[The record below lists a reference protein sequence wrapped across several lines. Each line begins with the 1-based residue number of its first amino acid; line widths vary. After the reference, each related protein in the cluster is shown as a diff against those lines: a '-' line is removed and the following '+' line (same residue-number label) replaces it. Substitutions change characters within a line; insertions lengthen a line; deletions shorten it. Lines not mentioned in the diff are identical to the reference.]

1 MKKIYILLFAS
12 IVLFSACASKEEQKI
27 ELLQEAAEAME
38 SVSSK
43 EDVEETVEKYG
54 EKIREFDDDLSAE
67 EYKKIE
73 SSEAVSRAY
82 SKYNLLVNSKSL
94 EFDLY

>member
-27 ELLQEAAEAME
+27 ELLQEAVEAME

-43 EDVEETVEKYG
+43 EDVEETTEKYG

-67 EYKKIE
+67 EYHKIE